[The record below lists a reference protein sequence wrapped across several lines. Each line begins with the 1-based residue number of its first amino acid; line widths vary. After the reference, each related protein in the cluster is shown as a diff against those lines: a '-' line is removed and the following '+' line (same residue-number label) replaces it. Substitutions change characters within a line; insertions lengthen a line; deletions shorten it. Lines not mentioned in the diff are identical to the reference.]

1 MRMLTSASRRISLL
15 EILDVRSLVR
25 PYRCGSFIAYL
36 DHNWNKRWSSSVG
49 YSMMDVDNSNGQ
61 AADAYRRG
69 HYASGNLLYYPCEN
83 VMIGGE
89 FIWGRRENFL
99 DGFKSDDFRIQFSFK
114 YNFSKKWSVSD
125 LETTSGSFVIVKEE
139 RESC

>member
-1 MRMLTSASRRISLL
+1 MW
-15 EILDVRSLVR
+15 
-25 PYRCGSFIAYL
+25 SFIAYL
-36 DHNWNKRWSSSVG
+36 DHYWSKKWSTSVG

-69 HYASGNLLYYPCEN
+69 HYASGNLLYYPWDN
-83 VMIGGE
+83 VLMGGE

-114 YNFSKKWSVSD
+114 YNFSKSLK
-125 LETTSGSFVIVKEE
+125 F
-139 RESC
+139 